1 MALLSRYVGGSALRA
16 FVLVAAS
23 LVALFS
29 LLEFVEQLASVG
41 QGQYRVADAFVYVL
55 LTAPGRLLQV
65 APVSMLLGAL
75 LALGALART
84 SELTAM
90 LSLGLSERRIVGRVL
105 LLLVPIVAALALLA
119 QFVIPPAQQVAQERR
134 ADALVTA
141 SGRPDAAFWAQGE
154 RQYLSVGLFERATA
168 PVDIDIYA
176 FEPDGSLAS
185 IVHAERG
192 EILPDGTW
200 ALAEVTRRTVRDA
213 LFHTEHLAA
222 LTWRS
227 FIPPGQ
233 LRFLRLPA
241 DSIPPAA
248 LYRQIRSL
256 ERQHQQATRYEREL
270 WAKAAVPL
278 SMVAMVLIAAP
289 MVFGSPRMQNGQR
302 LMRGVGVGLV
312 FTLCQQIVD
321 RLGQLLDLSP
331 AATALA
337 PPLVVL
343 AVAVVLFPGPGRVRR
358 APGQEARLGSA
369 QTRQGGSPPWTG
381 FT

>member
-1 MALLSRYVGGSALRA
+1 MALLSRYVGGAALRA
-16 FVLVAAS
+16 FALVAAC

-41 QGQYRVADAFVYVL
+41 QGRYRVADAAAYVL

-65 APVSMLLGAL
+65 APASVLLGTL

-90 LSLGLSERRIVGRVL
+90 LALGLSERRIVGRVL
-105 LLLVPIVAALALLA
+105 LPVVPIVAALALLA
-119 QFVIPPAQQVAQERR
+119 QFAIPPAQQVAQERR
-134 ADALVTA
+134 ADALATSA
-141 SGRPDAAFWAQGE
+141 SPPDTGFWAQGD
-154 RQYLSVGLFERATA
+154 RQYLSVGLFKRATA
-168 PVDIDIYA
+168 PVGIDIYA

-200 ALAEVTRRTVRDA
+200 ALSEVTRRTVHDA

-222 LTWRS
+222 LPWHS

-233 LRFLRLPA
+233 LRFLRLPP
-241 DSIPPAA
+241 DSIPPLA
-248 LYRQIRSL
+248 LVRQIRSL
-256 ERQHQQATRYEREL
+256 ERQHQRATRYEREL
-270 WAKAAVPL
+270 WTKAAVPL

-289 MVFGSPRMQNGQR
+289 MVFGSPRTQGGQR
-302 LMRGVGVGLV
+302 LLRGVGVGIV
-312 FTLCQQIVD
+312 FTLAQQIAD

-331 AATALA
+331 AAIALA

-343 AVAVVLFPGPGRVRR
+343 VVAAALFPGAGRMRR
-358 APGQEARLGSA
+358 PAGEQARQGSA
-369 QTRQGGSPPWTG
+369 PA
-381 FT
+381 